1 LVTFFFSLP
10 LPSSPTCIPFLLHIG
25 YEIIHVL
32 QLLIFAS
39 RSNNGLESFHPSPDG
54 WTRSS
59 LKKKGER
66 CWADSRLNLTELG
79 WTLSSL
85 AQHKK
90 KGCWLSV
97 SPTQPGWTYFNQA
110 QAKKEKGKGMLSC

>member
-66 CWADSRLNLTELG
+66 CWVDSRLNLTELG

-90 KGCWLSV
+90 KVVGCQSA
-97 SPTQPGWTYFNQA
+97 QPSRVGPISTKPKQKK
-110 QAKKEKGKGMLSC
+110 KKEKVC